1 MAPGTK
7 CMEKLEK
14 LLRNQVRRLPEE
26 DCVEYGDLAALEVHL
41 HLLWQGQDEEAGHW
55 HLEVSVFLR
64 FLSSHLNLQVQRQE
78 LPDPGDWTCLHLHHY
93 RRSFHQ
99 VNIFFQS
106 FHQVNNFFLFKSFL
120 FILATALCVPVPEQ
134 GSWHKITLR

>member
-26 DCVEYGDLAALEVHL
+26 DCEEDGDLAALEVHL

-64 FLSSHLNLQVQRQE
+64 FLSSHFNLQVQRQE
-78 LPDPGDWTCLHLHHY
+78 LPDPGGWTCLHLHHH
-93 RRSFHQ
+93 RRSFHQVNLFFRSFHQ
-99 VNIFFQS
+99 VNIFFS
-106 FHQVNNFFLFKSFL
+106 KLPSG
-120 FILATALCVPVPEQ
+120 E
-134 GSWHKITLR
+134 

>member
-1 MAPGTK
+1 
-7 CMEKLEK
+7 MEKLEK

-26 DCVEYGDLAALEVHL
+26 DCEEDGDLAALEVHL

-64 FLSSHLNLQVQRQE
+64 FLSSHFNLQVQRQE
-78 LPDPGDWTCLHLHHY
+78 LPDPGGWTCLHLHHY

-99 VNIFFQS
+99 VNLFFS
-106 FHQVNNFFLFKSFL
+106 KLPSGEHFFSKLPSG
-120 FILATALCVPVPEQ
+120 E
-134 GSWHKITLR
+134 